1 MMREMN
7 TYMLSGC
14 TIKMP
19 RW

>member
-1 MMREMN
+1 MREMN
-7 TYMLSGC
+7 TYMLSVC

>member
-1 MMREMN
+1 MTREMN
-7 TYMLSGC
+7 TYMLSVC